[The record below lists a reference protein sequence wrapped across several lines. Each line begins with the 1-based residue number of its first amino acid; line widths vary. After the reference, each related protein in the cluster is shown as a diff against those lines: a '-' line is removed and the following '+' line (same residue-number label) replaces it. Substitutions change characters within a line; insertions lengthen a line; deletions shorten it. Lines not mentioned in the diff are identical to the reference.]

1 MRPKTIGAKSAYVDV
16 GGAPAARTATT
27 EPGQA
32 DDRGWGERHPGTVLV
47 FLLAVLG
54 IVAFA
59 ALMLG
64 RYIIPPETVAAV
76 ILGSV
81 LPIEETWS
89 STAASAVVN
98 VRIPR
103 IIAGLLVG
111 AGLAIS
117 GASFQG
123 MFRNPLVSS
132 QILGVAAGAGFGA
145 AIGILLFD
153 SLAVV
158 QILSFV
164 FGLLAVGMAY
174 GLSRVRSS
182 TPILMLVLS
191 GIVIASLFSALT
203 SMVKYVAD
211 PMNKMPA
218 IVFWLLGSLNHVS
231 TSDLLVLGPIIA
243 VSILGLL
250 AVRWRINVLTM
261 GDEEARALGVNTER
275 LKVIIILLAT
285 VITAAAVCMS
295 GIIGWIGLVIPHMG
309 RMLVGP
315 DNRYLLPISVL
326 LGGAFLIAVDT
337 VARTAA
343 PAEIPIGIL
352 TAIIGAPI
360 FAILLR
366 RNNPGW

>member
-1 MRPKTIGAKSAYVDV
+1 MSPKPVDGRGVHASEGARAT
-16 GGAPAARTATT
+16 GTAT
-27 EPGQA
+27 PKQVQS
-32 DDRGWGERHPGTVLV
+32 RSWGEQHPGTVQV
-47 FLLAVLG
+47 LLLGVLG
-54 IVAFA
+54 IVAFI
-59 ALMLG
+59 ALMAG
-64 RYIIPPETVAAV
+64 RYMVPPDTVIAV
-76 ILGSV
+76 VLSSV
-81 LPIEETWS
+81 FPIEETWTP
-89 STAASAVVN
+89 TAASAVVN

-111 AGLAIS
+111 AGLAVS

-145 AIGILLFD
+145 AIGILISD
-153 SLAVV
+153 SLVLV
-158 QILSFV
+158 QVLSFV
-164 FGLLAVGMAY
+164 FGLLAVGAAY
-174 GLSRVRSS
+174 GLSRVRST

-231 TSDLLVLGPIIA
+231 APDLMVLGPIIA
-243 VSILGLL
+243 VSIAGLL
-250 AVRWRINVLTM
+250 VVRWRINVLTM
-261 GDEEARALGVNTER
+261 GDEEARALGVNTEH
-275 LKVIIILLAT
+275 LKLVIILLST

-315 DNRYLLPISVL
+315 DNRYLLPVSVL

-360 FAILLR
+360 FAVLLR

>member
-1 MRPKTIGAKSAYVDV
+1 MRQSSTD
-16 GGAPAARTATT
+16 ARTVHAGGENLADVKVT
-27 EPGQA
+27 PDQA
-32 DDRGWGERHPGTVLV
+32 HSRSWGEQHPGTVQV
-47 FLLAVLG
+47 LLLGVLG
-54 IVAFA
+54 VVAFV
-59 ALMLG
+59 ALMAG
-64 RYIIPPETVAAV
+64 RYMVPPETVIAV
-76 ILGSV
+76 IASSV
-81 LPIEETWS
+81 LPIEATWEA
-89 STAASAVVN
+89 TAASAVVN

-103 IIAGLLVG
+103 IIAGFLVG
-111 AGLAIS
+111 AGLAVS

-145 AIGILLFD
+145 AIGILLSE
-153 SLAVV
+153 SLVLV
-158 QILSFV
+158 QVLSFAG
-164 FGLLAVGMAY
+164 GLLAVGMAY
-174 GLSRVRSS
+174 GLSRVRST

-231 TSDLLVLGPIIA
+231 APDLMVLGPIIA
-243 VSILGLL
+243 ISILGLL
-250 AVRWRINVLTM
+250 VIRWRINVLTM
-261 GDEEARALGVNTER
+261 GDEEARALGVNTEH
-275 LKVIIILLAT
+275 LKVAIILLAT

-315 DNRYLLPISVL
+315 DNRYLLPVSVL

-352 TAIIGAPI
+352 TAVIGAPV
-360 FAILLR
+360 FAVLLR

>member
-1 MRPKTIGAKSAYVDV
+1 
-16 GGAPAARTATT
+16 
-27 EPGQA
+27 
-32 DDRGWGERHPGTVLV
+32 VL
-47 FLLAVLG
+47 LLAVLG

-64 RYIIPPETVAAV
+64 RYMVPPETVIAV
-76 ILGSV
+76 ILSSV
-81 LPIEETWS
+81 FPIEETW
-89 STAASAVVN
+89 TATTACAVTA

-111 AGLAIS
+111 AGLAVS

-132 QILGVAAGAGFGA
+132 QILGVASGAGFGA
-145 AIGILLFD
+145 AIGILLSD
-153 SLAVV
+153 SLVLV

-164 FGLLAVGMAY
+164 FGLLAVGMTY
-174 GLSRVRSS
+174 GISRVRST

-191 GIVIASLFSALT
+191 GIVVGSLFSALT
-203 SMVKYVAD
+203 SMTKYVAD

-231 TSDLLVLGPIIA
+231 TQDLLVLGPIIV
-243 VSILGLL
+243 VSIGGLL

-275 LKVIIILLAT
+275 LKFVIILLST
-285 VITAAAVCMS
+285 VITAATVCMS

-315 DNRYLLPISVL
+315 DNRYLLPVSVL

-337 VARTAA
+337 VARTATS
-343 PAEIPIGIL
+343 AEIPIGIL
-352 TAIIGAPI
+352 TAVIGAPL
-360 FAILLR
+360 FAMLLR

>member
-1 MRPKTIGAKSAYVDV
+1 MRQKPTDARSACDDG
-16 GGAPAARTATT
+16 GGAPVTETAL
-27 EPGQA
+27 PLQA
-32 DDRGWGERHPGTVLV
+32 QSRGWGEQHPGTIQVL
-47 FLLAVLG
+47 LLAALG
-54 IVAFA
+54 AVTFA
-59 ALMLG
+59 ALMVG
-64 RYIIPPETVAAV
+64 RYMVPPETVAAV

-81 LPIEETWS
+81 LPIDATWS
-89 STAASAVVN
+89 STTACAVTV

-111 AGLAIS
+111 AGLAVS

-153 SLAVV
+153 SLIVV

-174 GLSRVRSS
+174 GLSRVRST

-191 GIVIASLFSALT
+191 GIVVASLFSALT

-231 TSDLLVLGPIIA
+231 TPDLMVLGPIIA
-243 VSILGLL
+243 ISIGGLL

-261 GDEEARALGVNTER
+261 GDEEARALGVNTEH
-275 LKVIIILLAT
+275 LKLIIILLST

-315 DNRYLLPISVL
+315 DNRYLLPVSVL

-352 TAIIGAPI
+352 TAVIGAPL
-360 FAILLR
+360 FAVLLR

>member
-1 MRPKTIGAKSAYVDV
+1 MRPEPTGARDALTTK
-16 GGAPAARTATT
+16 TATVT
-27 EPGQA
+27 PKQA
-32 DDRGWGERHPGTVLV
+32 HSRSWGERHPGTVQV
-47 FLLAVLG
+47 LLLGVLG
-54 IVAFA
+54 VVAFI
-59 ALMLG
+59 ALMAG
-64 RYIIPPETVAAV
+64 RYMVPPETVIAV
-76 ILGSV
+76 IASQV
-81 LPIEETWS
+81 LPIEQTWA
-89 STAASAVVN
+89 STATSAVVN

-103 IIAGLLVG
+103 IIAGFLVG
-111 AGLAIS
+111 AGLAVS

-145 AIGILLFD
+145 AIGILLSD
-153 SLAVV
+153 SLVLV
-158 QILSFV
+158 QTLSFTG
-164 FGLLAVGMAY
+164 GLLAVGMAY
-174 GLSRVRSS
+174 ALSRVRST

-231 TSDLLVLGPIIA
+231 APDLMVLGPIIA

-250 AVRWRINVLTM
+250 VIRWRINVLTM
-261 GDEEARALGVNTER
+261 GDEEARALGVNTEH
-275 LKVIIILLAT
+275 LKIAIILLAT

-315 DNRYLLPISVL
+315 DNRYLLPVSVL

-337 VARTAA
+337 IARTAA

-352 TAIIGAPI
+352 TAVIGAPV
-360 FAILLR
+360 FAVLLR

>member
-1 MRPKTIGAKSAYVDV
+1 MA
-16 GGAPAARTATT
+16 
-27 EPGQA
+27 
-32 DDRGWGERHPGTVLV
+32 
-47 FLLAVLG
+47 
-54 IVAFA
+54 
-59 ALMLG
+59 G
-64 RYIIPPETVAAV
+64 RYMLPPETVIAV
-76 ILGSV
+76 ILSSV
-81 LPIEETWS
+81 FPIEATWGGA
-89 STAASAVVN
+89 TAASAVVN
-98 VRIPR
+98 VRIPPR

-111 AGLAIS
+111 AGLAVS
-117 GASFQG
+117 GGASFQGG

-132 QILGVAAGAGFGA
+132 QILGVASGAGFGA
-145 AIGILLFD
+145 AIGILLSD
-153 SLAVV
+153 SLVLV

-164 FGLLAVGMAY
+164 FGLLAVGGMAY
-174 GLSRVRSS
+174 GLSRVRST

-231 TSDLLVLGPIIA
+231 APDLMVLGPIVA
-243 VSILGLL
+243 VSIGGLL

-261 GDEEARALGVNTER
+261 GDEEARALGGVNTER
-275 LKVIIILLAT
+275 LKVVIILLST

-315 DNRYLLPISVL
+315 DNRYLLPVSVL
-326 LGGAFLIAVDT
+326 LGGSFLIVVDT
-337 VARTAA
+337 IARTAA

-352 TAIIGAPI
+352 TAVIGGAPI

-366 RNNPGW
+366 RNNPGGW

>member
-1 MRPKTIGAKSAYVDV
+1 MRQRPTKTGVQTD
-16 GGAPAARTATT
+16 GGTTVTGTAVAN
-27 EPGQA
+27 QA
-32 DDRGWGERHPGTVLV
+32 TSRSWGERHPGTILVL
-47 FLLAVLG
+47 LLGVLG
-54 IVAFA
+54 VVIFI
-59 ALMLG
+59 ALMAG
-64 RYIIPPETVAAV
+64 RYMIPPETVIAT
-76 ILGSV
+76 IISSV
-81 LPIEETWS
+81 YPIEMTWAA
-89 STAASAVVN
+89 TATSAIVD

-132 QILGVAAGAGFGA
+132 EILGVASGAGFGA
-145 AIGILLFD
+145 AIGILLLD
-153 SLAVV
+153 SLVLV

-174 GLSRVRSS
+174 ALSRVRSS
-182 TPILMLVLS
+182 TPILMLVLA
-191 GIVIASLFSALT
+191 GIVIGSLFSALT
-203 SMVKYVAD
+203 SMAKYVAD

-231 TSDLLVLGPIIA
+231 ASDLMILGPIII
-243 VSILGLL
+243 VSIAGLL

-261 GDEEARALGVNTER
+261 GDEEARALGVNTEH
-275 LKVIIILLAT
+275 LKAIIIFLST
-285 VITAAAVCMS
+285 VITAAAVCLS

-315 DNRYLLPISVL
+315 DNRYLLPVSVL

-337 VARTAA
+337 IARTAA

-352 TAIIGAPI
+352 TAVIGAPI
-360 FAILLR
+360 FAVLLR

>member
-1 MRPKTIGAKSAYVDV
+1 MTGT
-16 GGAPAARTATT
+16 AAAAAD
-27 EPGQA
+27 QA
-32 DDRGWGERHPGTVLV
+32 QSRGWGERHPGSVQVILFGVL
-47 FLLAVLG
+47 AA
-54 IVAFA
+54 VAFV
-59 ALMLG
+59 ALMVG
-64 RYIIPPETVAAV
+64 RYMIPPGTVAAV
-76 ILGSV
+76 ILSSF
-81 LPIEETWS
+81 LPVEETWLP
-89 STAASAVVN
+89 TMACAVTD

-103 IIAGLLVG
+103 IIAGLLIG
-111 AGLAIS
+111 AGLAVS
-117 GASFQG
+117 GAAFQG

-132 QILGVAAGAGFGA
+132 QILGVASGAGFGA

-153 SLAVV
+153 SLVVV

-174 GLSRVRSS
+174 GISRVRNT

-191 GIVIASLFSALT
+191 GIVVASLFSALT
-203 SMVKYVAD
+203 SMTKYVAD

-231 TSDLLVLGPIIA
+231 TQDLLVLGPIIA
-243 VSILGLL
+243 VSIAGLL
-250 AVRWRINVLTM
+250 AIRWRINVLTM
-261 GDEEARALGVNTER
+261 GDEEARALGVNTEH

-285 VITAAAVCMS
+285 IITAAAVCMS
-295 GIIGWIGLVIPHMG
+295 GLIGWIGLVIPHMG

-315 DNRYLLPISVL
+315 DNRYLLPVSVL
-326 LGGAFLIAVDT
+326 LGGVFLIAVDT

-352 TAIIGAPI
+352 TAVIGAPL
-360 FAILLR
+360 FAVLLR

>member
-1 MRPKTIGAKSAYVDV
+1 MSERSADTGIHA
-16 GGAPAARTATT
+16 GGGTPASGVAT
-27 EPGQA
+27 PGQA
-32 DDRGWGERHPGTVLV
+32 HTRSWSELHPGTVQVLLLGV
-47 FLLAVLG
+47 LAV
-54 IVAFA
+54 VAFI
-59 ALMLG
+59 ALMAG
-64 RYIIPPETVAAV
+64 RYMVPPETVIAV
-76 ILGSV
+76 IISPV
-81 LPIEETWS
+81 IAIEPTWS

-103 IIAGLLVG
+103 IIAGFLVG
-111 AGLAIS
+111 AGLAVS

-145 AIGILLFD
+145 AIGILLSD
-153 SLAVV
+153 SLVLV
-158 QILSFV
+158 QILSFAG
-164 FGLLAVGMAY
+164 GLLAVGMAY
-174 GLSRVRSS
+174 GLSRVRST

-231 TSDLLVLGPIIA
+231 APDLMVLGPIIA
-243 VSILGLL
+243 ISILGLL
-250 AVRWRINVLTM
+250 LIRWRINVLTM

-275 LKVIIILLAT
+275 LKVAIILLAT

-315 DNRYLLPISVL
+315 DNRYLLPVSVL

-352 TAIIGAPI
+352 TAVIGAPV
-360 FAILLR
+360 FAVLLR